1 MADAYLIK
9 QGAAGSGSDECT
21 ANRKHVLAP
30 YTAITGDSGD
40 DPTTGTMVDQS
51 GWKKTLAA
59 GESVMVP
66 GGYHDGKGTVMAKD
80 LASQTGGTAADSD
93 IRKGKTAVVNGKTI
107 TGTQEDRGAWS
118 STGLLA
124 GQSVTIPAG
133 IHNGSGKIIAASL
146 ASQTAGATV
155 KPEEV
160 PKGKTYWANGVL
172 ETGKGETQSAISF
185 SAAALSHNTIRI
197 SWKNPTSWP
206 WEGIFIQMSTS
217 GTPGASGGTRVYT
230 GAGNNPHEK
239 GGSNYVDI
247 TGLEPVTKYY
257 FSCVNFYTGW
267 PNGTQVNIDATTTHV
282 YLYNRGT
289 NFAEIAL
296 SDEYVHSGT
305 TYVGTESIV
314 YGTKLSSGT
323 FVTKGKWDLS
333 QYSKVIVKFKA
344 TDAQYG
350 HNYNFYFSMFAKPN
364 STFTSVASGGVAWT
378 GEEQTLEMSI
388 KQKTNDILYFGA
400 RNSNSLNGTSGGIQA
415 EIYEIWL
422 E

>member
-1 MADAYLIK
+1 MADAYLVK

-40 DPTTGTMVDQS
+40 DPTTGTMLDQS

-59 GESVMVP
+59 GESVTVP
-66 GGYHDGKGTVMAKD
+66 GGYHDGKGTVTAKD

-172 ETGKGETQSAISF
+172 ETGKGETQSAISDRRE
-185 SAAALSHNTIRI
+185 I
-197 SWKNPTSWP
+197 
-206 WEGIFIQMSTS
+206 MS
-217 GTPGASGGTRVYT
+217 
-230 GAGNNPHEK
+230 
-239 GGSNYVDI
+239 
-247 TGLEPVTKYY
+247 LLLPV
-257 FSCVNFYTGW
+257 
-267 PNGTQVNIDATTTHV
+267 
-282 YLYNRGT
+282 L
-289 NFAEIAL
+289 
-296 SDEYVHSGT
+296 
-305 TYVGTESIV
+305 
-314 YGTKLSSGT
+314 
-323 FVTKGKWDLS
+323 
-333 QYSKVIVKFKA
+333 
-344 TDAQYG
+344 
-350 HNYNFYFSMFAKPN
+350 
-364 STFTSVASGGVAWT
+364 
-378 GEEQTLEMSI
+378 
-388 KQKTNDILYFGA
+388 
-400 RNSNSLNGTSGGIQA
+400 
-415 EIYEIWL
+415 
-422 E
+422 